1 MYLFLHSPFSYCT
14 SASLLLPEIS
24 NLDSSVNRTF
34 FQSSWNSGT
43 SLTTLSVWPC
53 FPCWAV
59 VYKLIF
65 VLWDLYKKASFWQDL
80 CWLESCVV
88 YLANTASVIKL
99 LFNLSGNLNCLWSSA
114 GVTREAGWSSQ
125 NAYGIFFFWII
136 INSVANNPK
145 FIHKFILTYATQ
157 NELGIL
163 GYVYYVCVWIC
174 NKSQMKSCFWEPKL
188 FTKHKIKIQI
198 CHRINKQ

>member
-125 NAYGIFFFWII
+125 NAYGIFFFLD
-136 INSVANNPK
+136 NNKLCGKQPK
-145 FIHKFILTYATQ
+145 VYTQVYTYICYSKWVRDI
-157 NELGIL
+157 GI
-163 GYVYYVCVWIC
+163 CVLC
-174 NKSQMKSCFWEPKL
+174 MCMDMK
-188 FTKHKIKIQI
+188 
-198 CHRINKQ
+198 